1 MKSILLILFVLLTI
15 SCQRETRNELG
26 VGYNKTLILPP
37 TNDLPDPNTSIES
50 DIELIDSEN
59 LVIKSILKQTKA
71 INVNPNIIDQI
82 DNESG
87 YETDQTLFQRLFK
100 GKKE

>member
-1 MKSILLILFVLLTI
+1 MKSILLILFVLLTV

-26 VGYNKTLILPP
+26 VGYNKTLIIPP
-37 TNDLPDPNTSIES
+37 TNDLPDPNTSIDS

-59 LVIKSILKQTKA
+59 LVIKSILNQTKA